1 ENIIMSSDFQ
11 RYTTNLQLN
20 ADLSDRIRFGI
31 STNLAFADAN
41 PTGERGWSDFNLG
54 NQPDPAFTVILM
66 HPYYSPYDATGGL
79 AVDAQLQDNND
90 NWDGPISGNA
100 VASAELTDH
109 TEQSFRAFGNTFLEF
124 EPVDGLTFKTLF
136 GGDYTTGVE
145 EFFAPSTLGQYRTP
159 VVNSLATAFKSDNK
173 RENFITENLLT
184 YKRSFGEHNLEVL
197 AGYSYQQEIRNRTR
211 LESQDF
217 TDDNL
222 RNIAGAVNP
231 VATNVSSKWALE
243 SVFTRLQYDFN
254 NRYSLSGSFRRD
266 GSSRF
271 GANTKYGNFA
281 SFSAGWTLSNE
292 SFFPESSL
300 ISFAKLRVSWGQ
312 TGNNQIGDFASIAL
326 VDQDNYVNDGTL
338 EAGSFT
344 RTSPNADLSWETNT
358 ALNFG
363 LDLGLI
369 ENKLFLTAE
378 YYTSNTTDLLLNV
391 PVPQQSGFSE
401 SLQNI
406 GELENQGLEL
416 ELRGTG
422 FKLGDVGLGFNANFT
437 TNDNEIIALGAG
449 QTQIIANNGG
459 MGFLTRV
466 GGSLAQFYAYDIIGV
481 YRSQEELENETIT
494 PLPGTEVGDYI
505 VRDVDGDGQ
514 ITPDDRTTLGDYN
527 PDFTFGFGLQ
537 LNYQGFD
544 LAAQF
549 IGVSGRKASDR
560 MVYFAESGEGFFVPS
575 QYYVDNYFSPE
586 NPDGFFRRPDFSSFS
601 SAGRLTRA
609 SSLSVYDA
617 DYFRLR
623 SLQIGYT
630 FPNSFTEGLG
640 IQGLRLYVTGNN
652 IFNISDYR
660 GYNPDGIDARSN
672 SRQTLTRGWINSTA
686 PLTRFIAFGLNA
698 KF

>member
-1 ENIIMSSDFQ
+1 
-11 RYTTNLQLN
+11 
-20 ADLSDRIRFGI
+20 
-31 STNLAFADAN
+31 
-41 PTGERGWSDFNLG
+41 
-54 NQPDPAFTVILM
+54 
-66 HPYYSPYDATGGL
+66 
-79 AVDAQLQDNND
+79 
-90 NWDGPISGNA
+90 
-100 VASAELTDH
+100 
-109 TEQSFRAFGNTFLEF
+109 
-124 EPVDGLTFKTLF
+124 
-136 GGDYTTGVE
+136 
-145 EFFAPSTLGQYRTP
+145 
-159 VVNSLATAFKSDNK
+159 
-173 RENFITENLLT
+173 
-184 YKRSFGEHNLEVL
+184 
-197 AGYSYQQEIRNRTR
+197 
-211 LESQDF
+211 
-217 TDDNL
+217 
-222 RNIAGAVNP
+222 
-231 VATNVSSKWALE
+231 
-243 SVFTRLQYDFN
+243 
-254 NRYSLSGSFRRD
+254 
-266 GSSRF
+266 
-271 GANTKYGNFA
+271 
-281 SFSAGWTLSNE
+281 
-292 SFFPESSL
+292 
-300 ISFAKLRVSWGQ
+300 
-312 TGNNQIGDFASIAL
+312 
-326 VDQDNYVNDGTL
+326 
-338 EAGSFT
+338 
-344 RTSPNADLSWETNT
+344 
-358 ALNFG
+358 
-363 LDLGLI
+363 
-369 ENKLFLTAE
+369 
-378 YYTSNTTDLLLNV
+378 